1 MSEQSPR
8 TTPQT
13 TRSRNLVL
21 RGDGKAINV
30 FRRPGQLF
38 VCGFG

>member
-1 MSEQSPR
+1 MSEQR
-8 TTPQT
+8 REATPKAAKP
-13 TRSRNLVL
+13 RNLVL

-38 VCGFG
+38 VCGYG